1 LSEVLAGDPY
11 PCSVV
16 IRNVNDAEYRDRAWS
31 YLTTL
36 CSVKPNRRTG
46 SPGNREATEFFAS
59 IVGELGYDVDARPF
73 PCLDYVGRHVSL
85 EAGGESFEVF
95 ISPYSLG
102 CDVTA
107 ELVAVSS
114 VEELEECKAQGKI
127 LLMLGD
133 ICAEQLMPKNFVF
146 YNPDHHQRI
155 YALLEEKHPAGIIT
169 ATARKP
175 EMVGALYPFP
185 LIVDGDFAIPNVHCT
200 DQVGAEI
207 AKKVGETF
215 RLVIDAERIPVTA
228 NNVIAR
234 VNPEAERKIVVTAH
248 IDAYEDTPG
257 ASDNASGTVVLLLL
271 AEMLADYPGDL
282 GIEIAAF
289 NGEDHYSAAG
299 QMDYLERYASEFGR
313 IVVAINIDDVGYKEG
328 GTAYSTYVCPPE
340 VEEKAEAAFGEAVGI
355 IRGEPWFSGDHMIFV
370 QNGIPAVAF
379 TAELMPEL
387 MATVTHTSLDTL
399 DLIDPTK
406 VVDLARALHKFVMQF

>member
-1 LSEVLAGDPY
+1 MSDRG
-11 PCSVV
+11 
-16 IRNVNDAEYRDRAWS
+16 YREKARS

-46 SPGNREATEFFAS
+46 SPGNREATEFFAG
-59 IVGELGYDVDARPF
+59 IVGELGYVVDARPF
-73 PCLDYVGRHVSL
+73 PCLDYAGRHASL

-114 VEELEECKAQGKI
+114 VEELEECDAHGKI

-146 YNPDHHQRI
+146 YNPDHHKHI
-155 YALLEEKHPAGIIT
+155 YALLEEKNPAGIVT
-169 ATARKP
+169 ATERKP

-185 LIVDGDFAIPNVHCT
+185 LIVDGDFDIPNVHCT
-200 DQVGAEI
+200 DRVGAES
-207 AKKVGETF
+207 ARRVGESF
-215 RLVIDAERIPVTA
+215 RLVIDAERLPATA

-234 VNPEAERKIVVTAH
+234 KNPQAERKIVVTAH

-271 AEMLADYPGDL
+271 AEMLSSYSGDL

-299 QMDYLERYASEFGR
+299 QMDYLERYGDEFGR
-313 IVVAINIDDVGYKEG
+313 IPVAVNIDDVGYKKG
-328 GTAYSTYVCPPE
+328 QTAYSTYGCPPG
-340 VEEKAEAAFGEAVGI
+340 VEETAEAIFGDAGGI
-355 IRGEPWFSGDHMIFV
+355 IRGEPWYSGDHMIFV
-370 QNGIPAVAF
+370 QNGVPAVAF

-387 MATVTHTSLDTL
+387 MATVTHTSLDTP
-399 DLIDPTK
+399 DLIDPEK
-406 VVDLARALHKFVMQF
+406 LVNVARVLGNFISQF